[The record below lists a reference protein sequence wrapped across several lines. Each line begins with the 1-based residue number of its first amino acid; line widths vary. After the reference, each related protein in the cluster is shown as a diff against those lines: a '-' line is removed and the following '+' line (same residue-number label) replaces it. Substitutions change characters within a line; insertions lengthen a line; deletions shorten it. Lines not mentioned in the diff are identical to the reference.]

1 MKIIRGIS
9 RFFTWLCMGFIAAL
23 MLLMVAEVLDRAIFN
38 RSIMGAT
45 EWAQVLL
52 LCNMTALSAA
62 ILSNRQIKIDVLTS
76 KLGPKA
82 QVIMDIIVRPC
93 HS

>member
-9 RFFTWLCMGFIAAL
+9 GFTWLCMGFIAAL

-45 EWAQVLL
+45 EWAQVL
-52 LCNMTALSAA
+52 CCA
-62 ILSNRQIKIDVLTS
+62 I
-76 KLGPKA
+76 
-82 QVIMDIIVRPC
+82 
-93 HS
+93 